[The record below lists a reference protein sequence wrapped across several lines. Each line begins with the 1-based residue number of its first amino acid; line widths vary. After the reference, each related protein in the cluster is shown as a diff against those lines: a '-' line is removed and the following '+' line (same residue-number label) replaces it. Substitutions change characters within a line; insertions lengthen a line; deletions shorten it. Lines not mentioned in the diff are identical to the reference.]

1 MAIEVNGPRGR
12 ETVHQPEPPKATADA
27 STGIL
32 TTASQLHSRVD
43 FDWAKEKEEN
53 DPPAPRG
60 GHVVVSKCNT
70 KNNVEILNLRIISE

>member
-32 TTASQLHSRVD
+32 TTASQLHSLVD
-43 FDWAKEKEEN
+43 FDWAKAKEEN

-60 GHVVVSKCNT
+60 TCGGEQV
-70 KNNVEILNLRIISE
+70 